1 MCLCMLTCAYATHI
15 QEPLDARGGYQTR
28 LTGARVIG
36 SCEPL
41 NMGTWMQT
49 QIFWKKKH
57 GGSFLLSY
65 DYTLTI
71 TAFRKLH
78 CKITVIQDYDLQ
90 GFSV

>member
-1 MCLCMLTCAYATHI
+1 MPEEGI
-15 QEPLDARGGYQTR
+15 R
-28 LTGARVIG
+28 LAGAIVIG

-65 DYTLTI
+65 DYT
-71 TAFRKLH
+71 AFRKLH
-78 CKITVIQDYDLQ
+78 CKIIVTQDYDLQ